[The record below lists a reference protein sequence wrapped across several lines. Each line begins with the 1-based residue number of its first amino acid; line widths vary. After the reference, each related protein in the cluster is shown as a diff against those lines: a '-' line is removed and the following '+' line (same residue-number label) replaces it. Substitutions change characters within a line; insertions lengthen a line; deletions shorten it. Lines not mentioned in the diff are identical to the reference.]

1 MPELSH
7 QRLWRIVHSEASR
20 GWGGQEHRILAELTG
35 FQKRGSKVWLLAPH
49 DAHVRARAEAAGI
62 STAPLYVAKWRYP
75 FEVLRL
81 ACWLRRIRPDVL
93 NTHSSRDGWLV
104 GMAGR
109 LARVPLQIRSRHF
122 DVSVPNPR
130 LSRHVYVTLADHII
144 TTSSKVVA
152 DFCTL
157 FRLPERRV
165 SAIPTGVD
173 MAKFS
178 PEGSKVSFAFPSE
191 ITGPLVGIIGVI
203 RHAKGHAVLFEGI
216 KQLGEQGFPVRCVVV
231 GDSPNRAGLER
242 RVSELGLSGRVLFV
256 GQREDVPAILRS
268 LDVLAIPSL
277 HEAIPQVGLQALACE
292 VPVIGSDVGGIPQI
306 IRPKETGR
314 LFSSGNAT
322 ALAAAI
328 RETFAQADETRRM
341 ALAGRHLVVQHHSLE
356 GMVDTIEGVYRRH
369 LG

>member
-1 MPELSH
+1 MAGLSP
-7 QRLWRIVHSEASR
+7 QRTWRIVHSEASL

-62 STAPLYVAKWRYP
+62 STAPLHDAKWRYP

-109 LARVPLQIRSRHF
+109 LARVPFIVRTRHF
-122 DVSVPNPR
+122 DVPVPNPA
-130 LSRHVYVTLADHII
+130 LSRHVYATLADHLI
-144 TTSSKVVA
+144 TTSPKVTA
-152 DFCTL
+152 DFRTL
-157 FRLPERRV
+157 FRLPEDRV
-165 SAIPTGVD
+165 TTIPTGVD
-173 MAKFS
+173 VAKFS
-178 PEGSKVSFAFPSE
+178 PKGSTAEFEFPVGA
-191 ITGPLVGIIGVI
+191 TGPLVGIVGVI
-203 RHAKGHAVLFEGI
+203 RYAKGHAVLFEAM
-216 KQLGEQGFPVRCVVV
+216 KQLGEQGLPVRCVVV
-231 GDSPNRAGLER
+231 GDSTNRAGLER
-242 RVSELGLSGRVLFV
+242 RVVELGLSNRVLFV
-256 GQREDVPAILRS
+256 GLRDDVPAILRA

-306 IRPKETGR
+306 IRPNETGR
-314 LFSSGNAT
+314 LFSSGNAA
-322 ALAAAI
+322 ALATAI
-328 RETFAQADETRRM
+328 RETFAQAAETRRM
-341 ALAGRHLVVQHHSLE
+341 ALAGRRLVVENHSLE
-356 GMVDTIEGVYRRH
+356 GMLDTIEGIYRQR

>member
-1 MPELSH
+1 MAGLSP
-7 QRLWRIVHSEASR
+7 QRTWRIVHSEASL

-62 STAPLYVAKWRYP
+62 STAPLHDAKWRYP

-109 LARVPLQIRSRHF
+109 LARVPLIVRTRHV
-122 DVSVPNPR
+122 DVDYPNPR
-130 LSRHVYVTLADHII
+130 ISRHAFSTFADLVL
-144 TTSSKVVA
+144 TTS
-152 DFCTL
+152 DRITIHLRQTFQ
-157 FRLPERRV
+157 LPEARV
-165 SAIPTGVD
+165 VTVPTGIDVGRFTPD
-173 MAKFS
+173 GESADL
-178 PEGSKVSFAFPSE
+178 
-191 ITGPLVGIIGVI
+191 GPAPVVGILSVL
-203 RHAKGHAVLFEGI
+203 RSWKGHSIFLEAARLLVRDGFTCRFVIVGEGPGHAGI
-216 KQLGEQGFPVRCVVV
+216 LKMRSEF
-231 GDSPNRAGLER
+231 GLEDK
-242 RVSELGLSGRVLFV
+242 VDLLGH
-256 GQREDVPAILRS
+256 REDVPEVLRGMD
-268 LDVLAIPSL
+268 LLVIPSTA
-277 HEAIPQVGLQALACE
+277 HEGVPHVGLQALACE

-314 LFSSGNAT
+314 IFSSGNAV

-328 RETFAQADETRRM
+328 REAFAQADEARRM

-356 GMVDTIEGVYRRH
+356 GMLDTIEGVYRRH